1 MAKYEDYV
9 KQVESTSPDASGLD
23 AEIHSAADAQVA
35 RETDTAPTEAFVMPD
50 RFKGQTKEQI
60 VTQFQELQAF
70 SGRQANDL
78 GGMRALVDSMAT
90 ETDTSNE
97 EASQPITSDDLYEDP
112 AKAVAKAVEA
122 HPAIRE
128 AKALKDELAKDRVL
142 KAQEDFLTKHP
153 TFHST
158 VQSPEFQN
166 WVAADPFRINLF
178 RQADAYDFGA
188 AETILKLY
196 QSDRGVVTPAPEVT
210 KETTELM
217 QNVALETP
225 GTRETAPARV
235 FSRQKWL
242 GIMTRAKQG
251 DLQADEYIRANS
263 PAYRKALE
271 SGNVRD

>member
-1 MAKYEDYV
+1 
-9 KQVESTSPDASGLD
+9 
-23 AEIHSAADAQVA
+23 
-35 RETDTAPTEAFVMPD
+35 MPD

-60 VTQFQELQAF
+60 ITQFNELQAF
-70 SGRQANDL
+70 SGRQSNDL

-90 ETDTSNE
+90 QTETPSE
-97 EASQPITSDDLYEDP
+97 EASPVEISQEEMYDDP

-122 HPAIRE
+122 HPAIQE
-128 AKALKDELAKDRVL
+128 ARALTKEVHKDRVL
-142 KAQEDFLTKHP
+142 AAQEKFLAAYP
-153 TFHST
+153 QFHST
-158 VQSPEFQN
+158 VQSVEFQN

-196 QSDRGVVTPAPEVT
+196 QSDKGIVTPAPEVT
-210 KETTELM
+210 EETTELM
-217 QNVALETP
+217 QNAALETP

-251 DLQADEYIRANS
+251 DMQADEYIRANS
-263 PAYRKALE
+263 AAYRKALGD
-271 SGNVRD
+271 GNVRD